1 MNKLTCVAFKKLT
14 ERDIQLPSYAT
25 DGAAGMDICACLD
38 APVTLA
44 PMQRALIPTGL
55 AISVPE
61 NTAAMLYPRSGLAVK
76 HGITL
81 SNCVGVID
89 SDYRGEIKIGIINQS
104 DKVFT
109 INDGDRIA
117 QIVITPI
124 IKAKPFF
131 TDLLDET
138 ARGSG
143 GFGSTG
149 ISQN

>member
-1 MNKLTCVAFKKLT
+1 MTVLFKKLT
-14 ERDIQLPSYAT
+14 DKEIPLPSYAT

-38 APVTLA
+38 EAVTVA
-44 PMQRALIPTGL
+44 PMGRALIPTGL
-55 AISVPE
+55 AIAVPE
-61 NTAAMLYPRSGLAVK
+61 TAAAMLYPRSGLAVK

-104 DKVFT
+104 DKEFT
-109 INDGDRIA
+109 VNDGDRIA

-124 IKAKPFF
+124 IKATPLFAD
-131 TDLLDET
+131 TLDDT